1 MKGDPP
7 EPSQQPRQ
15 PAWELLGGIFQVR
28 VGFDGVP
35 TAVVLAVT
43 AGSRYAAVVTA
54 TPSSAEPTPTGGVTP
69 LQFSSQVHPQ
79 KQSPHLQ
86 VEAYGPTDWATQAI
100 TLAESI
106 FRHTSWA
113 TRRATLFAALKRTGT
128 PHRRL
133 ESFANCGA
141 CSTCEQ
147 TSDDVRVRGSSCRHA
162 LCEPCRQERAAKIRA
177 SLHDLCVGRTV
188 RFLTLT
194 LKHNDTPLADQIDRL
209 YRSFSV
215 LRRRKSWL
223 DNCDGGAAFLEVKIS
238 ERDGRWHPHL
248 HILLEGQW
256 WDAKEISSEWHKVTG
271 DSSIIDITRPRVI
284 EDVCRYAVGYCT
296 KTVDAGIWLI
306 PDKLDECICA
316 LKGRR
321 MCLTFGTWRGTPL
334 EPDVPDTRVWVTL
347 GSLETV
353 LRRAADGVEACVDW
367 LARAAARYKSIWQLE
382 LPRPTPVDVDPP

>member
-15 PAWELLGGIFQVR
+15 PTWDLLGGIFSVR
-28 VGFDGVP
+28 VGLDGVP
-35 TAVVLAVT
+35 PVFVLAT
-43 AGSRYAAVVTA
+43 ASDSRYAAVVTA
-54 TPSSAEPTPTGGVTP
+54 TPSSAEQTPTGGVPP
-69 LQFSSQVHPQ
+69 LLISSQVHPQ

-86 VEAYGPTDWATQAI
+86 VEVYGPADWATESI

-106 FRHTSWA
+106 FRHTGWA
-113 TRRATLFAALKRTGT
+113 SRRCTLFAALKRTGT

-147 TSDDVRVRGSSCRHA
+147 TADDVRVRGSSCHHA
-162 LCEPCRQERAAKIRA
+162 LCEPCRQERSAKIRS
-177 SLHDLCVGRTV
+177 SLHLLCLGRTI

-194 LKHNDTPLADQIDRL
+194 LKHNDTPLCDQIDRL

-215 LRRRKSWL
+215 LRRRKSWKEH
-223 DNCDGGAAFLEVKIS
+223 CVGGAAFLDLKIS
-238 ERDGRWHPHL
+238 EKDDRWHPHL
-248 HILLEGQW
+248 HVLVEGEW
-256 WDAKEISSEWHKVTG
+256 WDVKEISSEWLAVTG
-271 DSSIIDITRPRVI
+271 DSSIVDITRPRVI

-296 KTVDAGIWLI
+296 KTIDAAIWLR
-306 PDKLDECICA
+306 PDRLDEAIVA

-334 EPDVPDTRVWVTL
+334 EPDEPDDRVWVTL
-347 GSLETV
+347 GRLEDV
-353 LRRAADGVEACVDW
+353 LKRAADGVEACVNW
-367 LARAAARYKSIWQLE
+367 LARAAGKYSAIWQLS
-382 LPRPTPVDVDPP
+382 LPSPTHLDADPP